1 MVDATDLKSV
11 SERSECRFKSGSG
24 HQMGL
29 GASGVGMLSDMKI
42 VGTRDEKSNLGETA
56 MSTISRRMLLAGV
69 AALGGGMFLEASSG
83 YAQPSAAR
91 LVRVDVHHH
100 LTPPDYIAELGP
112 KGKNLLEV
120 PTLGWTPA
128 KAIEE
133 MDEGGVAT
141 SITSITTPGLWFG
154 DPASAQ
160 RLARACND
168 YAAKLISDY
177 PRRFAMFVNLPLP
190 DIEGSLKEI
199 AYGLDVL
206 KADGVSLFTSY
217 GDKWLGDPAFDPVF
231 DELNR
236 RKAIVYTHPTLNDCC
251 RNLVPGVA
259 PSSIEYGT
267 DTSRAIARMI
277 LSGAS
282 QRYPDIRLIWSHA
295 GGTMPFLIGRFM
307 RIGAS
312 ERYAKTLPQGFLPE
326 MQRFYYDTAQAAN
339 GVAMGALKKVV
350 PVSHILFGTD
360 FPYLRAELHV
370 KGLREAGLFT
380 PKELAAIDHGNIAR
394 LLPKYKA

>member
-1 MVDATDLKSV
+1 MMAE
-11 SERSECRFKSGSG
+11 SEKNGSG
-24 HQMGL
+24 IRMVWEVCATADNTGQRNGRTPSRRNFL
-29 GASGVGMLSDMKI
+29 TGA
-42 VGTRDEKSNLGETA
+42 TA
-56 MSTISRRMLLAGV
+56 MGAGLLIAGD
-69 AALGGGMFLEASSG
+69 AAS
-83 YAQPSAAR
+83 AQPAAAKLTR
-91 LVRVDVHHH
+91 IDVHHH

-128 KAIEE
+128 KAIDE

-154 DPASAQ
+154 DAASAQ
-160 RLARACND
+160 RLARGCND
-168 YAAKLISDY
+168 YAANLIRDY
-177 PRRFAMFVNLPLP
+177 PKRFSMFVNLPLP
-190 DIEGSLKEI
+190 DIDGSLKEI

-236 RKAIVYTHPTLNDCC
+236 RKAVVYTHPTLNDCC

-295 GGTMPFLIGRFM
+295 GGTIPFLIGRFM

-312 ERYAKTLPQGFLPE
+312 ERYAKALPQGFLPE

-339 GVAMGALKKVV
+339 GVAMGALKKLV

-380 PKELAAIDHGNIAR
+380 PKELAAIERGNIAR
-394 LLPKYKA
+394 LLPKYKT